1 MCTLCTAHCFK
12 NEFIMSLFV
21 WRLFSVVLKIV
32 SWLVLSIH
40 YFLDN
45 LLKSFL
51 GMLRYS
57 VITLSTVASLSI
69 EGFFS
74 DSVLVSNLLDC
85 CEEIMEVAFVLGGP
99 VGKVVSVFSPLVSVR
114 SFSSA
119 AVTAEDAEGN
129 GLLLFGLEP
138 LEPLEAFFH
147 FLMPIFERLVE
158 SMDAAPFEVLKARN
172 CLCFI

>member
-1 MCTLCTAHCFK
+1 
-12 NEFIMSLFV
+12 MSLFV

-158 SMDAAPFEVLKARN
+158 SMDAAPFEVLKAGN